1 MRHTTHPLISLK
13 LKGWLSRI
21 WCYRT
26 YGSLPGGK
34 NGHVL
39 HLDRPGGTGT
49 SLSALDVAATEHA
62 QSRHFANADG
72 LSSGVECNLA
82 TLGPLAVTIDLNL
95 IVFAEAAHAL
105 LGPTIAVTGG
115 LAGAVEQPCDLPI
128 RHQPGQFANERYC
141 ILGNT
146 RILPAGRIQSLIDL
160 QCGVASTLP
169 VQDCVNDRAVPADD
183 NLIERCAQDALARRR
198 SGGPVRSRSAPSCSS
213 CCRSWSP
220 NDGARRAMVAAI
232 SPSIL

>member
-1 MRHTTHPLISLK
+1 
-13 LKGWLSRI
+13 
-21 WCYRT
+21 
-26 YGSLPGGK
+26 
-34 NGHVL
+34 
-39 HLDRPGGTGT
+39 
-49 SLSALDVAATEHA
+49 LSALDVAATEHA

-82 TLGPLAVTIDLNL
+82 TLGPFPVTIDLNL

-146 RILPAGRIQSLIDL
+146 RIVPAGRIQSLIDL
-160 QCGVASTLP
+160 QCGMASTL
-169 VQDCVNDRAVPADD
+169 VCTEI
-183 NLIERCAQDALARRR
+183 LS
-198 SGGPVRSRSAPSCSS
+198 SGVVVVKSAK
-213 CCRSWSP
+213 
-220 NDGARRAMVAAI
+220 DGV
-232 SPSIL
+232 